1 VKKVR
6 LDNLLVHKGLVL
18 SREKARSLILEGKVF
33 VNEVKTD
40 KAGKLIDPN
49 SVLRIIK
56 KIPYVSRGGIKL
68 EEALKFF
75 HIDVRGTVAMD
86 IGASTGGFTDCLL
99 QHGAEKVFAVDVGYG
114 QLAWILR
121 KDNRVVTLEKTNI
134 RHLEQE
140 AVTDAIDIATIDVSF
155 ISLLKVIPRVNEF
168 MTPEGKIIA
177 LIKPQFEVERKDIG
191 KGGVVREDKK
201 RKEVIDKIIKNV
213 CQLGFKVK
221 GVMQSPVV
229 GPKGNIEY
237 FIYIKRSSQ

>member
-33 VNEVKTD
+33 VNEVKID

-49 SVLRIIK
+49 AVLRIIK

-68 EEALKFF
+68 EKALKFF
-75 HIDVRGTVAMD
+75 HIDVRGAVAMD

-114 QLAWILR
+114 QLAWVLR
-121 KDNRVVTLEKTNI
+121 KDKRVITLEKTNI
-134 RHLEQE
+134 RHLEQD
-140 AVTDAIDIATIDVSF
+140 AVTDAVDIATIDVSF
-155 ISLLKVIPRVNEF
+155 ISLLKVIPRVSEF

-191 KGGVVREDKK
+191 KGGVVREEKK
-201 RKEVIDKIIKNV
+201 RQEVIEKIIKNV
-213 CQLGFKVK
+213 RHLGFEVL
-221 GVMQSPVV
+221 GVMQSPLV

>member
-33 VNEVKTD
+33 VNEVKID

-49 SVLRIIK
+49 AVLRIIK

-68 EEALKFF
+68 EKALKFF
-75 HIDVRGTVAMD
+75 HIDVRGAVAMD

-114 QLAWILR
+114 QLAWVLR
-121 KDNRVVTLEKTNI
+121 KDKRVITLEKTNI
-134 RHLEQE
+134 RHLEQD
-140 AVTDAIDIATIDVSF
+140 AVTDAVDIATIDVSF
-155 ISLLKVIPRVNEF
+155 ISLLKVIPRVSEF

-191 KGGVVREDKK
+191 KGGVVREEKK
-201 RKEVIDKIIKNV
+201 KT
-213 CQLGFKVK
+213 
-221 GVMQSPVV
+221 
-229 GPKGNIEY
+229 GNN
-237 FIYIKRSSQ
+237 